1 MDLQAQDRAHRIGQ
15 KKEVRV
21 YRLVTNTRIEET
33 ILTKAA
39 HKRNVE
45 AKVIE
50 AGLFNAKS
58 TEYERRERLRNLLKN
73 DEDDEDSVKDENEF
87 LSDQQL
93 NEIIA
98 RNPEEFEIFEKID
111 ADRTFREDYPNR
123 LLSEEELPDWL
134 TLQDPG
140 EDNESLGRGLRD
152 RKKVS
157 FQDFSSEESVGSPQ
171 KFAKFTDSS
180 DEFAIGGDG
189 FKITIGKKKNNDS
202 AYS

>member
-73 DEDDEDSVKDENEF
+73 DEDDEDSVKDENLISSLMKSLRGTLKNLKF
-87 LSDQQL
+87 LKKL
-93 NEIIA
+93 MLTGLL
-98 RNPEEFEIFEKID
+98 EKTTRID
-111 ADRTFREDYPNR
+111 C
-123 LLSEEELPDWL
+123 
-134 TLQDPG
+134 
-140 EDNESLGRGLRD
+140 
-152 RKKVS
+152 
-157 FQDFSSEESVGSPQ
+157 
-171 KFAKFTDSS
+171 
-180 DEFAIGGDG
+180 
-189 FKITIGKKKNNDS
+189 
-202 AYS
+202 

>member
-58 TEYERRERLRNLLKN
+58 TDYERRERLRNLLKN
-73 DEDDEDSVKDENEF
+73 DEDDDSVHDENEF

-93 NEIIA
+93 NEVIA
-98 RNPEEFEIFEKID
+98 RTPEEFETFEKID
-111 ADRTFREDYPNR
+111 ADRTFSEDFPIR
-123 LLSEEELPDWL
+123 LLGEDELPD
-134 TLQDPG
+134 
-140 EDNESLGRGLRD
+140 
-152 RKKVS
+152 
-157 FQDFSSEESVGSPQ
+157 
-171 KFAKFTDSS
+171 
-180 DEFAIGGDG
+180 
-189 FKITIGKKKNNDS
+189 
-202 AYS
+202 